1 MFQLFPACKISPD
14 ASGFV
19 CIRGSLWCER
29 LLVANDMKKRH
40 QKKDRQSPRRCRG
53 FTLTEVMISILIV
66 MVLVTGAMGYQYNST
81 RDVKISEVQA
91 AASRIAMLLLEGWKG
106 QQGNTSF
113 DPVDVFSDEL
123 SIQTSTSGPDVP
135 DNSGGAPL
143 TLLDSYEIVVRGVY
157 YYVTLSY
164 EGASALEPMLL
175 NVTVAWRRDYTQGEL
190 EGDERFV
197 RYSTFLVSY

>member
-1 MFQLFPACKISPD
+1 MN
-14 ASGFV
+14 
-19 CIRGSLWCER
+19 E
-29 LLVANDMKKRH
+29 KKTGKGIPMVKLMNKHH
-40 QKKDRQSPRRCRG
+40 QKNIRQFARQPRG

-66 MVLVTGAMGYQYNST
+66 MVLATGAMGYQYNST

-106 QQGNTSF
+106 QQGDTAF
-113 DPVDVFSDEL
+113 DPVDIFGDEMA
-123 SIQTSTSGPDVP
+123 IQTSASGPDVP
-135 DNSGGAPL
+135 DNSGGVPL
-143 TLLDSYEIVVRGVY
+143 TLLDSYEIVVRGVN

-164 EGASALEPMLL
+164 EEASASEPMLL
-175 NVTVAWRRDYTQGEL
+175 NVTVAWRRDYTQGVL

>member
-1 MFQLFPACKISPD
+1 M
-14 ASGFV
+14 
-19 CIRGSLWCER
+19 
-29 LLVANDMKKRH
+29 NDIKRHH
-40 QKKDRQSPRRCRG
+40 QKKDRQVTRQRRG

-91 AASRIAMLLLEGWKG
+91 SAARIAMLLLEGWKG
-106 QQGNTSF
+106 RQGDTAF
-113 DPVDVFSDEL
+113 DPADVFSDKMT
-123 SIQTSTSGPDVP
+123 IQTASGPDVP
-135 DNSGGAPL
+135 DNAAGVPL
-143 TLLDSYEIVVRGVY
+143 TTLGSYEVVLRSVY

-164 EGASALEPMLL
+164 EASSASEPMLL
-175 NVTVAWRRDYTQGEL
+175 NATVAWRGDYTQNAL

>member
-1 MFQLFPACKISPD
+1 MNRKLETENRKS
-14 ASGFV
+14 V
-19 CIRGSLWCER
+19 
-29 LLVANDMKKRH
+29 
-40 QKKDRQSPRRCRG
+40 RQG

-123 SIQTSTSGPDVP
+123 SIQTSTSDPGVP

-143 TLLDSYEIVVRGVY
+143 TLLGSY
-157 YYVTLSY
+157 
-164 EGASALEPMLL
+164 
-175 NVTVAWRRDYTQGEL
+175 
-190 EGDERFV
+190 
-197 RYSTFLVSY
+197 

>member
-1 MFQLFPACKISPD
+1 MNKHHQ
-14 ASGFV
+14 
-19 CIRGSLWCER
+19 
-29 LLVANDMKKRH
+29 NKKR
-40 QKKDRQSPRRCRG
+40 QITRQRRG

-106 QQGNTSF
+106 QQGDTAF
-113 DPVDVFSDEL
+113 DSVDVFGDEL
-123 SIQTSTSGPDVP
+123 SIQISASGPDVP
-135 DNSGGAPL
+135 DNSGGVPL
-143 TLLDSYEIVVRGVY
+143 TLLDTYKIAVGGVHY
-157 YYVTLSY
+157 YATLSY
-164 EGASALEPMLL
+164 EEASASEPMLL
-175 NVTVAWRRDYTQGEL
+175 NATVAWRRDYTQDEL